1 MLVFIARRL
10 IVSVLV
16 FFTATVVVY
25 VMAVNLGDP
34 LADLRELPPNDRD
47 AAIADRTERMN
58 LDKPVLTRYFLWLG
72 SAITGD
78 LGQDRD
84 GSSVN
89 TALDS
94 AIGASL
100 QLILGATVIAIVL
113 GVGIG
118 VISALRQYSGLDLS
132 VTFGAFV
139 CFSLPLFWVATLLKK
154 YAAIEF
160 NNWLADPTIAPWLI
174 VLVALL
180 VGLVFSS
187 LLLGD
192 RRTRLTSF
200 GVAAAGT
207 AVLLAVLSSTGWFA
221 DPGLG
226 IVVIALTALAAA
238 VGLSSLFS
246 APEWNPVMKASLVTV
261 VIGVVAALSL
271 GPVLKDPA
279 LATIV
284 LLALLTAAVSA
295 GVGWFFG
302 GVLYRRNAITVSVL
316 TGLFTGSVIFVDKML
331 QAFAGYS
338 DSVRD
343 RPINTIG
350 PNTPNY
356 SGDFWQTGLDSAT
369 SLALPTMTLVLV
381 SLATYTRY
389 SRASML
395 EVMNQDYVRTAR
407 AKGLPERT
415 VITRH
420 AFRNGLIPITTLV
433 AFDIGGVLGGAVVT
447 ETVFGW
453 QAMGNVLISG
463 LLERDPNPVMAFFL
477 VAGAAIVVFN
487 MIADIVYAYLDPR
500 IRLS

>member
-16 FFTATVVVY
+16 FFSATVVVY
-25 VMAVNLGDP
+25 VMAANLGDP

-58 LDKPVLTRYFLWLG
+58 LDKPVITRYFLWLG
-72 SAITGD
+72 AAITGD

-84 GSSVN
+84 GSSIN
-89 TALDS
+89 TMLESAL
-94 AIGASL
+94 GATL
-100 QLILGATVIAIVL
+100 QLILGATVIAIVV

-132 VTFGAFV
+132 VTFGAFI
-139 CFSLPLFWVATLLKK
+139 CFSLPLFWVATLLKQFV
-154 YAAIEF
+154 AIEF
-160 NNWLADPTIAPWLI
+160 NNWLRDPTIAPVVI
-174 VLVALL
+174 VIIAVV
-180 VGLVFSS
+180 VGLFFSS
-187 LLLGD
+187 LLVGD
-192 RRTRLTSF
+192 RRTRLTAF
-200 GVAAAGT
+200 GVATAGT
-207 AVLLAVLSSTGWFA
+207 GVLLASLSASGWFA

-226 IVVIALTALAAA
+226 IIVIALTSLAAA
-238 VGLSSLFS
+238 VGLASLLS
-246 APEWNPVMKASLVTV
+246 APEWNPVMKSALVTV
-261 VIGVVAALSL
+261 AIGVVAALSL
-271 GPVLKDPA
+271 GPVLRDPT
-279 LATIV
+279 LATIA
-284 LLALLTAAVSA
+284 LLALLTAAISA
-295 GVGWFFG
+295 GVGWFIG
-302 GVLYRRNAITVSVL
+302 GVLHRRAAIQVSVM
-316 TGLFTGSVIFVDKML
+316 TGLFTGGVIFVDKML

-338 DSVRD
+338 DSVRG

-350 PNTPNY
+350 PSTPNY
-356 SGDFWQTGLDSAT
+356 SGDFWQSGLDSAT
-369 SLALPTMTLVLV
+369 SLVLPTMTLVLI

-415 VITRH
+415 VIVRH

-447 ETVFGW
+447 EAVFGW
-453 QAMGNVLISG
+453 QAMGNVLITG
-463 LLERDPNPVMAFFL
+463 LNERDPNPVMAFFL
-477 VAGAAIVVFN
+477 VAGAAVVVFN

>member
-10 IVSVLV
+10 IISALV
-16 FFTATVVVY
+16 FLSATAVVY
-25 VMAVNLGDP
+25 VMAANLGDP
-34 LADLRELPPNDRD
+34 LADLRELPANDRD

-58 LDKPVLTRYFLWLG
+58 LDKPVFARYFLWLG
-72 SAITGD
+72 AAITGD
-78 LGQDRD
+78 LGQNRT
-84 GSSVN
+84 GLSVN
-89 TALDS
+89 TMLEGAL
-94 AIGASL
+94 GASL
-100 QLILGATVIAIVL
+100 QLILGATIIAIVV
-113 GVGIG
+113 GVSIG

-132 VTFGAFV
+132 VTFGAFI
-139 CFSLPLFWVATLLKK
+139 CFSLPLFWIATLLKR
-154 YAAIEF
+154 YVAIDF
-160 NNWLADPTIAPWLI
+160 NDWLADPVLAPWVI
-174 VLVALL
+174 AVIAVL
-180 VGLVFSS
+180 VGLIFSS

-200 GVAAAGT
+200 GVATAGM
-207 AVLLAVLSSTGWFA
+207 AVLLAALSASGWFG

-226 IVVIALTALAAA
+226 IVVITLTALAAA
-238 VGLSSLFS
+238 TGLTALFS
-246 APEWNPVMKASLVTV
+246 TLEWNPVAKAALTTV
-261 VIGVVAALSL
+261 GIGVVAALAL
-271 GPVLKDPA
+271 GPVLKDPS
-279 LATIV
+279 LGTIV
-284 LLALLTAAVSA
+284 LLALLTAGISA

-302 GVLYRRNAITVSVL
+302 GVLYRRSAIQVSVL

-338 DSVRD
+338 DSVRG

-350 PNTPNY
+350 PSTPNY
-356 SGDFWQTGLDSAT
+356 DGDFWQTGLDSAT
-369 SLALPTMTLVLV
+369 SLVLPTMTLVLI

-407 AKGLPERT
+407 AKGLPERA

-447 ETVFGW
+447 ESVFGW
-453 QAMGNVLISG
+453 QAMGNVLVTG
-463 LLERDPNPVMAFFL
+463 LQERDPNPVMAFFL
-477 VAGAAIVVFN
+477 VAGAAIVIFN